1 MLLEELAFLED
12 LFHCHARDDDS
23 SLALNDALD
32 DILNIVSRRMGG
44 AALAARFSR
53 EQKGVFL
60 EGGEVVVWADGE
72 DCRKRKLEFLDGHS
86 LQVKGKVEGRDGNT
100 STL

>member
-23 SLALNDALD
+23 SLTLDDTFD

-44 AALAARFSR
+44 VALAARFSR
-53 EQKGVFL
+53 EQEGVFFK
-60 EGGEVVVWADGE
+60 GGEVVVWTDGE

-86 LQVKGKVEGRDGNT
+86 LQVEGKVEGRDGDT